1 MDQEQFEERLEK
13 IDEVLKKLESELKDL
28 SRREK
33 RLHNLVLRLAAINM
47 AVTEALQKHR
57 QIKPNEFEKRVGQ
70 FLGSLDQ
77 EISDKKTGR
86 YLERIWEEFDKPDA

>member
-1 MDQEQFEERLEK
+1 MDQEQFEERLGK
-13 IDEVLKKLESELKDL
+13 IEGVLKKMESELKDL

-33 RLHNLVLRLAAINM
+33 RLHSLVLRLAAINM

-57 QIKPNEFEKRVGQ
+57 QIKPDEFEERVGQ
-70 FLGSLDQ
+70 FLSSLDQ

-86 YLERIWEEFDKPDA
+86 YLEKIWEEFDKPDA